1 MSISELSDS
10 TQDYLKVIWS
20 LGEWTD
26 QPATTGEIAQR
37 IGVTPA
43 TVSAGVRKLA
53 AQGLVEH
60 QRYGSITLTP
70 KGRELALAIVR
81 RHRLVE
87 TFLVQVLHYRWDQ
100 VHEDAEQMEHA
111 VSDFMIERLD
121 DLLGHP
127 TRDPHGDPIP
137 SPDGHIDRPDTILLT
152 EALPDATVRLEQISD
167 EDATLLQELADC
179 GLGIG
184 TAVTIVPQAQ
194 FDTST
199 ALDFGDGQTLVLG
212 PEAARSVRV
221 SVVGK
226 DGSPTP
232 PSH

>member
-37 IGVTPA
+37 LGVTSA

-53 AQGLVEH
+53 AQDLVQH
-60 QRYGSITLTP
+60 QRYGSITLTA

-100 VHEDAEQMEHA
+100 VHEDAEHMEHA

-137 SPDGHIDRPDTILLT
+137 TSDGHVDRPATVLLA
-152 EALPDATVRLEQISD
+152 EVSQGAMVRLEQISD
-167 EDATLLQELADC
+167 EDPTLLQELADC

-184 TAVTIVPQAQ
+184 TSVTVVPQAQ
-194 FDTST
+194 FSTST
-199 ALDFGDGQTLVLG
+199 TLEFGDGQTLVLG
-212 PEAARSVRV
+212 PDAARSVRV
-221 SVVGK
+221 SVADEGV
-226 DGSPTP
+226 
-232 PSH
+232 